1 MEAQTLRCPNCGA
14 AIASDAPQCR
24 FCESKLATIAC
35 PSCFGMMFIGS
46 KHCPHCGAAAA
57 EASAINL
64 PTLKCP
70 RCRIDMDSMA
80 IAGEQMRECET
91 CNGVWLEVASFE
103 RICANREEQAAVLGA
118 ASPAPSQQVNPDS
131 QGNRVRYSPCP
142 QCGQMMNRIN
152 FARCSG
158 VIVDVCR
165 GHGTWFD
172 QDELRAIV
180 EFIREGGLELSRE
193 KEKREI
199 AYEREQLRAEQS
211 SIALRMNQMSF
222 SSTDEDRIGGFAA
235 AHGLLKF
242 LIE

>member
-1 MEAQTLRCPNCGA
+1 
-14 AIASDAPQCR
+14 
-24 FCESKLATIAC
+24 
-35 PSCFGMMFIGS
+35 
-46 KHCPHCGAAAA
+46 
-57 EASAINL
+57 
-64 PTLKCP
+64 
-70 RCRIDMDSMA
+70 MDSMA